1 CTVGHNTG
9 VTSMTRQPVS
19 CPVCGRLI
27 TEPLLENF
35 HISAQGDGM
44 VHDVNAM
51 KAFYCQEKATFS
63 SSARRISKPPTLSAP
78 ALKLKTPV
86 TPVTDDVCS
95 LQHPC
100 TNLE

>member
-1 CTVGHNTG
+1 VI
-9 VTSMTRQPVS
+9 RQPVS

-51 KAFYCQEKATFS
+51 KAFQCEEEGHIFFIRASDLDRAQA
-63 SSARRISKPPTLSAP
+63 ISRA
-78 ALKLKTPV
+78 AA
-86 TPVTDDVCS
+86 
-95 LQHPC
+95 
-100 TNLE
+100 